1 MELFFQKIKGL
12 DYELFYLLN
21 STAGNSILDEPMM
34 ILASDYFI
42 PICLAS
48 ILVFIWFSGKSIKER
63 TSDQMSVI
71 TSMICMAA
79 ASLSVLIL
87 NVFLFRDRPFST
99 LDVNLLFYMPT
110 DSSLPA
116 NSFAS
121 TLAFTLPIFKSRKI
135 LGILM
140 LGGSILM
147 GLARIYVGVHYPGD
161 LILAAFIACAA
172 FILSS
177 FLTNKI
183 QACFLITLKVFRKMY
198 LA

>member
-1 MELFFQKIKGL
+1 MEILLQKIKKL
-12 DYELFYLLN
+12 DYELFYLVN
-21 STAGNSILDEPMM
+21 STAGDSFLDEPMM

-48 ILVFIWFSGKSIKER
+48 ILVFVWFSGKSIKER
-63 TSDQMSVI
+63 TSDPMSVI
-71 TSMICMAA
+71 TSVICMAS
-79 ASLSVLIL
+79 ASLFVLIL
-87 NVFLFRDRPFST
+87 NIFLFRDRPFST
-99 LDVNLLFYMPT
+99 LEVNLLFYMPT

-121 TLAFTLPIFKSRKI
+121 TLAFTLPILKSRKI
-135 LGILM
+135 LGYFM
-140 LGGSILM
+140 LAGSILM

-161 LILAAFIACAA
+161 LILAAHIASTA

-177 FLTNKI
+177 FLTDKI
-183 QACFLITLKVFRKMY
+183 KEYFLVSLKVFRKIY

>member
-1 MELFFQKIKGL
+1 MEILLQKIKGI
-12 DYELFYLLN
+12 DYKLFHLVN
-21 STAGNSILDEPMM
+21 STAGDSVLDEPMM

-63 TSDQMSVI
+63 TSDQMSVM
-71 TSMICMAA
+71 TSIMCMAST
-79 ASLSVLIL
+79 SLSVLIL
-87 NVFLFRDRPFST
+87 NIFLFRDRPFST

-121 TLAFTLPIFKSRKI
+121 TLAFTLPILKRRKI
-135 LGILM
+135 LGLFM
-140 LGGSILM
+140 LAGSILM

-161 LILAAFIACAA
+161 LILAAFIASTA

-177 FLTNKI
+177 FLTIKI
-183 QACFLITLKVFRKMY
+183 QEYFLITLKVFRKMY

>member
-1 MELFFQKIKGL
+1 MEILLQKIMKL
-12 DYELFYLLN
+12 DYELFYLVN
-21 STAGNSILDEPMM
+21 STAGDSFLDEPMM

-48 ILVFIWFSGKSIKER
+48 ILVFVWFSGKSIKER

-71 TSMICMAA
+71 TSVICMAS
-79 ASLSVLIL
+79 ASLFVLIL
-87 NVFLFRDRPFST
+87 NIFLFRDRPFST
-99 LDVNLLFYMPT
+99 LEVNLLFYMPT

-121 TLAFTLPIFKSRKI
+121 TLAFTLPILKSRKI
-135 LGILM
+135 LGYFM
-140 LGGSILM
+140 LAGSILM

-161 LILAAFIACAA
+161 LILAALIASTA
-172 FILSS
+172 FILSR
-177 FLTNKI
+177 FLTDKI
-183 QACFLITLKVFRKMY
+183 KEYFLVSLKVFRKIY

>member
-1 MELFFQKIKGL
+1 MEILLQKIKKL
-12 DYELFYLLN
+12 DYELFYLVN
-21 STAGNSILDEPMM
+21 STAGDSFLDEPMM

-48 ILVFIWFSGKSIKER
+48 ILVFVWFSGKSIKER

-71 TSMICMAA
+71 TSVICMAS
-79 ASLSVLIL
+79 ASLFVLIL
-87 NVFLFRDRPFST
+87 NIFLFRDRPFST
-99 LDVNLLFYMPT
+99 LEVNLLFYMPT

-121 TLAFTLPIFKSRKI
+121 TLAFTLPILKSRKI
-135 LGILM
+135 LGYVM
-140 LGGSILM
+140 LAGSILM

-161 LILAAFIACAA
+161 LKLAAFIACAA

-183 QACFLITLKVFRKMY
+183 QSCFLITLKVFRKMY

>member
-1 MELFFQKIKGL
+1 MEILLQKIKKL
-12 DYELFYLLN
+12 DYELFYLVN
-21 STAGNSILDEPMM
+21 STAGDSFLDEPMM

-48 ILVFIWFSGKSIKER
+48 ILVFVWFSGKSIKER

-71 TSMICMAA
+71 TSVICMAS
-79 ASLSVLIL
+79 ASLFVLIL
-87 NVFLFRDRPFST
+87 NIFLFRDRPFST
-99 LDVNLLFYMPT
+99 LEVNLLFYMPT

-121 TLAFTLPIFKSRKI
+121 TLAFTLPILKSRKI
-135 LGILM
+135 LGYFM
-140 LGGSILM
+140 LAGSILM

-161 LILAAFIACAA
+161 LILAALIASTA

-177 FLTNKI
+177 FLTDKI
-183 QACFLITLKVFRKMY
+183 KGYFLVSLKVFRKMY

>member
-1 MELFFQKIKGL
+1 MEILLQKIKNL
-12 DYELFYLLN
+12 DYELFYLVN
-21 STAGNSILDEPMM
+21 STAGDSFLDEPMM

-48 ILVFIWFSGKSIKER
+48 ILVFVWFSGKSIKER

-71 TSMICMAA
+71 TSVICMAS
-79 ASLSVLIL
+79 ASLFVLIL
-87 NVFLFRDRPFST
+87 NIFLFRDRPFST
-99 LDVNLLFYMPT
+99 FEVNLLFYMPT

-121 TLAFTLPIFKSRKI
+121 TLAFTLPILKSRKI
-135 LGILM
+135 LGYFM
-140 LGGSILM
+140 LAGSILM

-161 LILAAFIACAA
+161 LILAALIASSA

-177 FLTNKI
+177 FLTDKI
-183 QACFLITLKVFRKMY
+183 KEYFLVSLKVFRKMY